1 MTPDNFL
8 NTLMQE
14 LSFSTYNTKPK
25 YESTNYQRS
34 SFKIFEEDNN
44 IIFKCLAPGMSKENI
59 DITFDKKSLIVKSDN
74 KRFDKDF
81 KSVLNEKINLLKSI
95 DSDNSYATLNE
106 GILTVTMPVC
116 GKDVSKKISFR

>member
-8 NTLMQE
+8 NALMQE
-14 LSFSTYNTKPK
+14 LSFSTYNVKPK
-25 YESTNYQRS
+25 HKSVDYQRS
-34 SFKIFEEDNN
+34 SYKIFEEDNN

-59 DITFDKKSLIVKSDN
+59 DISFDKKSLIIKSDN

-95 DSDNSYATLNE
+95 DSDNSYASLNE
-106 GILTVTMPVC
+106 GILTVTMPVSN
-116 GKDVSKKISFR
+116 KDVAKKISFR